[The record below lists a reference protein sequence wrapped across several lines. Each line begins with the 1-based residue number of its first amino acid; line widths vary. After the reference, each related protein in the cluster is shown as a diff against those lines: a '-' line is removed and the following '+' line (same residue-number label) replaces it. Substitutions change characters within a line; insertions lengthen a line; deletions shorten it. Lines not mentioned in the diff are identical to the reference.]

1 MFQSFD
7 DIGGPANG
15 AERLRLLRAELA
27 RLELTGFLLP
37 RADQYQNEYV
47 PPDAEQLLWLT
58 GFSGS
63 WGIAAVLTDKAALF
77 VDGRYTLQAQSQVDG
92 AAYEIVKVSDKP
104 LSEWLKANLQPGDRL
119 GYDPRLHTVGEV
131 KGLLKCVERAGAAL
145 VPVEPNPMASLWT
158 DRPAQPP
165 RAIELQPIAFA
176 GVEAVAKVAAIQE
189 TLVRDKQDAVVI
201 AALDSIAWL
210 FNIRGSDLPHTP
222 FVLSHAI
229 IPAEGKARLFIDG
242 RKLRMEIPAA
252 LAQVADIAEP
262 SALPDAL
269 HELGRRGAKV
279 RIDPAG
285 VSQWFANHLAEA
297 GALLT
302 EEQDPCVLPKARKNA
317 AEIAGSRAAHRRDGA
332 AICRFFA
339 WLDTAAPGGRLT
351 EIDVVEKLEEFRR
364 AAPELRE
371 ISFDTIAGAGP
382 NGAIVHYRPSRST
395 NRRVEPGSLLLIDS
409 GGQYADGTTDITRT
423 VAIGAPTAEMRRHF
437 TLVLKGHIAIAT
449 ARFPKGT
456 RGNHLDALARLALWR
471 EGLDYDHGTGHGV
484 GSFLSVHEGPQSLS
498 KRDTAELE
506 PGMILSNEPG
516 YYRTGEYGVRIENL
530 ILVTEPEAMRGG
542 ERPMMGFETLTL
554 APIDRRLIDSALLT
568 PEERAWIDEY
578 HARVSRELG
587 PALDEETRAW
597 FGDATAAQIKRS
609 RNVSTL

>member
-7 DIGGPANG
+7 DIGGPTHG

-27 RLELTGFLLP
+27 RRDLTGFILP
-37 RADQYQNEYV
+37 RADEYQNEYV

-63 WGIAAVLTDKAALF
+63 WGMAAVLIDKAALF

-92 AAYEIVKVSDKP
+92 AAYQIVKVSDPP
-104 LSEWLKANLQPGDRL
+104 LGEWLKAHLAPGDRL
-119 GYDPRLHTVGEV
+119 GYDPRLHTVAEV
-131 KGLLKCVERAGAAL
+131 KGLQKCVEAAGAAL
-145 VPVEPNPMASLWT
+145 LPVEPNPLAALWA

-165 RAIELQPIAFA
+165 RAITLQPLAFA
-176 GVEAVAKVAAIQE
+176 GVEAAAKIAAIQE
-189 TLVRDKQDAVVI
+189 KLVRDKQDAVVL

-229 IPAEGKARLFIDG
+229 VPAEGKPQLFIDG
-242 RKLRMEIPAA
+242 RKLQMDAPATLTAVADVAEPAA
-252 LAQVADIAEP
+252 LPEH
-262 SALPDAL
+262 LR
-269 HELGRRGAKV
+269 ELGRRGAKV
-279 RIDPAG
+279 RIDPAN
-285 VSQWFANHLAEA
+285 VSQWFANRLTEA
-297 GALLT
+297 GAILT
-302 EEQDPCVLPKARKNA
+302 EEQDPCVLPKARKNS
-317 AEIAGSRAAHRRDGA
+317 AEIAGSRAAHRRDGI
-332 AICRFFA
+332 AICRFLA
-339 WLDTAAPGGRLT
+339 WLDAAAPGGKLT
-351 EIDVVEKLEEFRR
+351 EIDAVEKLEAFRR

-395 NRRVEPGSLLLIDS
+395 NRRIEPGSLLLIDS

-423 VAIGAPTAEMRRHF
+423 VAIGAPTPDMRRHF

-449 ARFPKGT
+449 VRFPKGT

-484 GSFLSVHEGPQSLS
+484 GSFLSVHEGPQGLS
-498 KRDTAELE
+498 KRETAELE

-516 YYRTGEYGVRIENL
+516 FYRTGEYGIRIENL
-530 ILVTEPEAMRGG
+530 ILVTDPAVIAGG
-542 ERPMMGFETLTL
+542 DRAMMGFEALTL
-554 APIDRRLIDSALLT
+554 APIDKRLIDTALLT
-568 PEERAWIDEY
+568 PDERAWLDAY
-578 HARVSRELG
+578 HARVYAELAPG
-587 PALDEETRAW
+587 LDGDTRAW
-597 FGDATAAQIKRS
+597 LQAAAAP
-609 RNVSTL
+609 LGG

>member
-7 DIGGPANG
+7 DIGGPAYG

-37 RADQYQNEYV
+37 RADEYQNEYV
-47 PPDAEQLLWLT
+47 PPEAEQLLWLT

-63 WGIAAVLTDKAALF
+63 WGIAAVLLEKAALF

-92 AAYEIVKVSDKP
+92 AAYEIVKISDQP
-104 LSEWLKANLQPGDRL
+104 LSEWLKANLRAGDRL

-145 VPVEPNPMASLWT
+145 VPVEPNPLASLWT

-176 GVEAVAKVAAIQE
+176 GVEAATKIAAIQE
-189 TLVRDKQDAVVI
+189 KLIRDKQDAVVI
-201 AALDSIAWL
+201 TALDSIAWL
-210 FNIRGSDLPHTP
+210 FNIRGFDLPHTP
-222 FVLSHAI
+222 FVLSHCI

-242 RKLRMEIPAA
+242 RKLQMEAPAA

-269 HELGRRGAKV
+269 RDLGERGAKV
-279 RIDPAG
+279 RIDPAS
-285 VSQWFANHLAEA
+285 VSQWFANRLTEA

-317 AEIAGSRAAHRRDGA
+317 AEIVGSHTAHRRDGVA
-332 AICRFFA
+332 MCRFLA
-339 WLDTAAPGGRLT
+339 WLDGVAPAGNLT
-351 EIDVVEKLEEFRR
+351 EIDVAEKLEEFRR

-409 GGQYADGTTDITRT
+409 GGQYRDGTTDITRT
-423 VAIGAPTAEMRRHF
+423 VAIGVPTDEMRRHF

-449 ARFPKGT
+449 VRFPKGT

-498 KRDTAELE
+498 KREAAELE

-516 YYRTGEYGVRIENL
+516 YYRTGEYGIRVENL
-530 ILVTEPEAMRGG
+530 ILITEPEAIAGG
-542 ERPMMGFETLTL
+542 ERPMMGFETLSL
-554 APIDRRLIDSALLT
+554 APIDRRLIDPALLT
-568 PEERAWIDEY
+568 PVERAWLDAY
-578 HARVSRELG
+578 HARVLHELG
-587 PALDEETRAW
+587 PALDEIARAW
-597 FGDATAAQIKRS
+597 LRQATAPM
-609 RNVSTL
+609 